1 MNLNYAVL
9 EQQTFGRMKYA
20 EKKPI
25 HIAFGVDANFI
36 RPMGITMTSLIDNNS
51 NQNLIFHV
59 FANSIEAVDVE
70 RLKILA
76 ETEEVFIHLY
86 QINPNIFQSLQ
97 TTWNYTAA
105 TYNRFI
111 VAKLLYPETEQVIYM
126 DADIVCKGDLS
137 ELVKMDFEDHIAMVV
152 HDQGK
157 FVANHMKTL
166 ELKHDRYFNAGML
179 YIDLKAW
186 NESQI
191 SEQAIE
197 LLQERK
203 FFLLDQDALNILLDG
218 KAKFIDRRWN
228 EICNME
234 KKNSKISEEA
244 VLVHF
249 ASRNK
254 PWHVW
259 CIHPEKELFIRYSKV
274 SLWKDVPFM
283 DQPRSYKEIKMMG
296 AAMLHHGR
304 YREAIS
310 WYWKYWKARKN
321 EKNNENRRKTYNGAF

>member
-1 MNLNYAVL
+1 MNLNHAVVK
-9 EQQTFGRMKYA
+9 QQTFGKIKYA

-36 RPMGITMTSLIDNNS
+36 RPMGITMTSLIDHNR
-51 NQNLIFHV
+51 NQSLIFHV
-59 FANSIEAVDVE
+59 FANSIEAVDVK
-70 RLKILA
+70 RLTILA
-76 ETEEVFIHLY
+76 ETEDVFIQLY
-86 QINPNIFQSLQ
+86 HINQEIFHDLQ

-111 VAKLLYPETEQVIYM
+111 VAKLLYPETDKVIYM
-126 DADIVCKGDLS
+126 DADMVCTGNLD
-137 ELVKMDFEDHIAMVV
+137 ELVEMDFEGKIAMVV

-157 FVANHMKTL
+157 FVASHMKTL
-166 ELKHDRYFNAGML
+166 DLKHDCYFNAGML

-186 NESQI
+186 NENQI
-191 SEQAIE
+191 SDRAME
-197 LLQERK
+197 LLQKRK

-218 KAKFIDRRWN
+218 RAKFIDRKWN

-234 KKNSKISEEA
+234 KKNSKISDEA
-244 VLVHF
+244 VIVHF

-259 CIHPEKELFIRYSKV
+259 CIHPEKELFIRYSQA

-283 DQPRSYKEIKMMG
+283 NQPRSYKEMKMMG
-296 AAMLHHGR
+296 AAMLSQGN
-304 YREAIS
+304 YGEALS

-321 EKNNENRRKTYNGAF
+321 EKI

>member
-1 MNLNYAVL
+1 MNIKHAVL
-9 EQQTFGRMKYA
+9 EQQSFGRIKYV

-36 RPMGITMTSLIDNNS
+36 RPMGVAMTSIIDNNP
-51 NQNLIFHV
+51 NQSLIFHV
-59 FANSIEAVDVE
+59 FANSIETVDVE

-76 ETEEVFIHLY
+76 DREEVFIHLY
-86 QINPNIFQSLQ
+86 LINQDVFKSLQ
-97 TTWNYTAA
+97 TTWNYTVA

-111 VAKLLYPETEQVIYM
+111 VAKLLYPSVERVIYM
-126 DADIVCKGDLS
+126 DADMVCTGNLG
-137 ELVKMDFEDHIAMVV
+137 ELVKMNFEDNIAMVV

-157 FVANHMKTL
+157 FVASHMKTL
-166 ELKHDRYFNAGML
+166 DLKHDRYFNAGML

-186 NESQI
+186 NENQI

-197 LLQERK
+197 LLRQRK

-218 KAKFIDRRWN
+218 RAKFIDRRWN

-234 KKNSKISEEA
+234 KKNSKVSEEA

-254 PWHVW
+254 PWHTW
-259 CIHPEKELFIRYSKV
+259 CIHPEKELFIRYSEA
-274 SLWKDVPFM
+274 SLWKDVPFFS
-283 DQPRSYKEIKMMG
+283 QPRSYKEMKMMG
-296 AAMLHHGR
+296 AAMLHQGN
-304 YREAIS
+304 YKEALS
-310 WYWKYWKARKN
+310 WYWRYWKVRKK
-321 EKNNENRRKTYNGAF
+321 EKNSI

>member
-1 MNLNYAVL
+1 MNVNHAVL
-9 EQQTFGRMKYA
+9 EQQTFGSMRHT
-20 EKKPI
+20 EKEPI

-36 RPMGITMTSLIDNNS
+36 RPMGITMTSLLDNNP

-59 FANSIEAVDVE
+59 FANSIETVDVE

-76 ETEEVFIHLY
+76 DTKAVLIHLY
-86 QINPNIFQSLQ
+86 QINQNIFQSLQ
-97 TTWNYTAA
+97 TTWNYTVA

-111 VAKLLYPETEQVIYM
+111 VAKLLYPETDKVIYM
-126 DADIVCKGDLS
+126 DADMVCKGRLD
-137 ELVKMDFEDHIAMVV
+137 ELVKMDFEDNIAMVV

-157 FVANHMKTL
+157 FVASHMKTL
-166 ELKHDRYFNAGML
+166 DLKHDRYFNAGML

-186 NESQI
+186 NENQI

-197 LLQERK
+197 LLQKRK

-218 KAKFIDRRWN
+218 RAKFIDRKWN

-234 KKNSKISEEA
+234 KKNSKISAEA
-244 VLVHF
+244 VIVHF

-254 PWHVW
+254 PWHIW
-259 CIHPEKELFIRYSKV
+259 CIHPEKELFIRYSEV

-283 DQPRSYKEIKMMG
+283 DQPRSYKEMKMMG
-296 AAMLHHGR
+296 AAMFHHGD
-304 YREAIS
+304 YREALS
-310 WYWKYWKARKN
+310 WYWKYWKARRK
-321 EKNNENRRKTYNGAF
+321 EKNSI